1 MKITANAD
9 SSVGVS
15 EVDVKRLVHAYID
28 KVSDLVMV
36 GQLFSKS
43 NSQFIILIE

>member
-43 NSQFIILIE
+43 NHSLLY